1 MSLLININFEDW
13 KNWKI
18 GKLVSFPL
26 CDSTDIESA
35 IFSSFEV
42 SHPSDKVE
50 VGTEY
55 SSNVVRNQV
64 LISYIL
70 SVAK

>member
-1 MSLLININFEDW
+1 MKFR

-26 CDSTDIESA
+26 CDITDIESA

-42 SHPSDKVE
+42 SLLSDKVE